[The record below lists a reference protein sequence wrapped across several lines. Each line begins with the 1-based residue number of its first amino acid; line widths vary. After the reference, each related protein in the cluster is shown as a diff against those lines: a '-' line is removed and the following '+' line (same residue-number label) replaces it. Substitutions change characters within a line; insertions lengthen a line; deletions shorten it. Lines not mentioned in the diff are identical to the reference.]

1 MNDTQKTRGRQKGH
15 KSPMIKDECI
25 SPYVITYNE
34 NNFSVYEDEE
44 GMSPV
49 GHFSSLEN
57 ALFKICLL
65 KAVIPNK
72 EFTVLEYINI
82 IKETKNNILKS
93 FSL

>member
-15 KSPMIKDECI
+15 KSPMIKDVCI

-57 ALFKICLL
+57 ALLKICSL

-72 EFTVLEYINI
+72 EFTILEYVNL
-82 IKETKNNILKS
+82 IKETKNKIKES
-93 FSL
+93 FAV